1 MDMRNRSSGGF
12 WIPYIDTSKTQYIY
26 IYTRHLLEGPGRTK
40 TLANT
45 SCNTPTQHE
54 TLRLLD

>member
-26 IYTRHLLEGPGRTK
+26 IYILDTSWKVLAEQKLWQTHPATPQLNTRP
-40 TLANT
+40 
-45 SCNTPTQHE
+45 
-54 TLRLLD
+54 LDS